1 MESLNRSVP
10 QHSRLKGEKDMFRK
24 LTTVPPIAVL
34 LGAFSAVPA
43 LARTPSHH
51 AARPLRPV
59 MAVSPYAYGSDAYSS
74 YAMQPI
80 QGGRRAVGETPALP
94 FTQDPESPRG

>member
-1 MESLNRSVP
+1 
-10 QHSRLKGEKDMFRK
+10 MFRK
-24 LTTVPPIAVL
+24 LSTVLPIAIL
-34 LGAFSAVPA
+34 LGAFSAAPT

-51 AARPLRPV
+51 AARPLRPI
-59 MAVSPYAYGSDAYSS
+59 MAVSPYVYRSDAYGS

-80 QGGRRAVGETPALP
+80 QGGRRTVGETLALP